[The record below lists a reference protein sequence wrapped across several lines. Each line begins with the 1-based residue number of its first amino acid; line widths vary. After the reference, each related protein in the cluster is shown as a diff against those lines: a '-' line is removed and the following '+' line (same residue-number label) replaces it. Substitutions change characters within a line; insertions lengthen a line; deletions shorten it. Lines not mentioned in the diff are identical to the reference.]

1 MRVLGLDQ
9 STNKTGYAIME
20 KGQLI
25 DYGLIDLTSFSDDVL
40 VRIIENRKQ
49 IENLIEEYEIC
60 VVGLEDTILK
70 SFGGKAS
77 GGNVDVLKKLTKMLG
92 VTEVLL
98 IEKDIAFQTLG
109 ASEWRSGKGFGAKR
123 DEQKARCIDYV
134 NRKYGLDLQWVSKSS
149 KKNDDDIAEAIGIA
163 EYMDNK
169 MNK

>member
-1 MRVLGLDQ
+1 
-9 STNKTGYAIME
+9 
-20 KGQLI
+20 
-25 DYGLIDLTSFSDDVL
+25 
-40 VRIIENRKQ
+40 
-49 IENLIEEYEIC
+49 
-60 VVGLEDTILK
+60 
-70 SFGGKAS
+70 
-77 GGNVDVLKKLTKMLG
+77 MLG

-169 MNK
+169 MNKG